1 VCGRYIIREQEAAER
16 YWRAHGVPKWVESF
30 NVAPTATVPIIRRA
44 RRRAGESGAAEPP
57 PDLPNEAALVRWG
70 LVPFWANG
78 VPPKYATFNARVEG
92 LESTASFRGAWER
105 GRRCILPA
113 AGFYE
118 WQRRGRWK
126 QPFFIKLEDREIFGF
141 AGLWERSK
149 GPQGWIDSCTIITL
163 PANRLLSEIHN
174 GGLRMPAILRE
185 EDHEAWLAGTLDDAR
200 RALQPYADDRM
211 LAWPVSPRVN
221 SAKIDDEAL
230 TRPVE
235 DHPDDGKLL

>member
-16 YWRAHGVPKWVESF
+16 YWRAHGVPKWAPGF
-30 NVAPTATVPIIRRA
+30 NIAPTATVPIIRRA
-44 RRRAGESGAAEPP
+44 RHAYDSEHS
-57 PDLPNEAALVRWG
+57 NEGALVRWG
-70 LVPFWANG
+70 LIPFWAHG
-78 VPPKYATFNARVEG
+78 VPPKFATFNARVEG
-92 LESTASFRGAWER
+92 LDSTPSFRGAWER

-118 WQRRGRWK
+118 WQRRGPGK
-126 QPFFIKLEDREIFGF
+126 QPFFIKLADREIFGF

-149 GPQGWIDSCTIITL
+149 GEEGWLESCTIITL

-174 GGLRMPAILRE
+174 GGLRMPAILRA
-185 EDHEAWLAGTLDDAR
+185 EDHEAWLAGTLDEAR
-200 RALQPYADDRM
+200 RVLEPYPDDGM

-221 SAKIDDEAL
+221 SAKADDESL

-235 DHPDDGKLL
+235 PPSDDQPKLL

>member
-16 YWRAHGVPKWVESF
+16 YWRAHGVPKWAPGF
-30 NVAPTATVPIIRRA
+30 NIAPTATVPIIRRA
-44 RRRAGESGAAEPP
+44 RHAYDSEH
-57 PDLPNEAALVRWG
+57 PNEGALVRWG
-70 LVPFWANG
+70 LVPFWAHG
-78 VPPKYATFNARVEG
+78 VPPKFATFNARIEG
-92 LESTASFRGAWER
+92 LDSTPSFRGAWEH

-118 WQRRGRWK
+118 WQRRGPRK
-126 QPFFIKLEDREIFGF
+126 QPFFIKLADRDIFGF

-149 GPQGWIDSCTIITL
+149 GEEGWIESCTIITL

-174 GGLRMPAILRE
+174 GGLRMPAILRA

-200 RALQPYADDRM
+200 HALAAYPDDGM

-221 SAKIDDEAL
+221 SAKTDEETL
-230 TRPVE
+230 THPVE
-235 DHPDDGKLL
+235 PLPDEQPKLL